1 MEYPPGRVRIMYIII
16 YDFGTSSVKT
26 CLFDIASEV
35 QLVASA
41 TAGYSLTISPD
52 GGAEQ
57 DTEEWWAALSS
68 TTRDV
73 LICSKVQPAGIKG
86 IAFCSQMQ
94 GTVLVDRDG
103 NAVRRPMNYLDQ
115 KGTKEY
121 QECMGSGI
129 IKVSGCSLYKLARN
143 LLVNYAG
150 STSAKDP
157 VWKYKWVENNEPE
170 VFRKT
175 YKWLDIGD
183 YLLSRCT
190 GRIVRTADSAFAT
203 FLYDTRRGKEGW
215 NKGLLKMYKV
225 KPEHMPEIIECTDLA
240 GKLTERA
247 AKELGLAEGTPVF
260 GGGGDTTFVNI
271 GAGCTKPG
279 DTHIYVGTSG
289 WVSTFLNYQTV
300 DIGAMITGVLSAKRG
315 YFNYY
320 AELETAGKCF
330 EWVMEHLALDEVGIY
345 LEKTRIT
352 DVESKYVSLYDY
364 LSEEVSKVPPGANGV
379 IFTPWLHGNR
389 CPFEDSNAGGMFFNI
404 RVENGKRDM
413 IRAVLEGICYHL
425 RWLLECETKKVK
437 TSDTIR
443 FVGGGAL
450 SPVTCQ
456 MLADITGRKI
466 ETIDHTQEVGAMGAA
481 LVVAAVIKG
490 LDVIDLSSRLVKPNH
505 TYIPDDASKT
515 VYERNYRVFRKLY
528 KANAASFTAING

>member
-1 MEYPPGRVRIMYIII
+1 MYIII

-26 CLFDIASEV
+26 CLFQIDSQIHLTAG
-35 QLVASA
+35 ASA
-41 TAGYSLTISPD
+41 EYGLYISD
-52 GGAEQ
+52 NGGAEQ
-57 DTEEWWAALSS
+57 DVDEWWEALCS

-73 LICSKVQPAGIKG
+73 LKKSGIKPQEIEG
-86 IAFCSQMQ
+86 MAFCSQMQ
-94 GTVLVDRDG
+94 GAVFVDENG
-103 NAVRRPMNYLDQ
+103 NALRRPMNYLDQ
-115 KGTKEY
+115 KGYKEY
-121 QECMGSGI
+121 KECMGSGV
-129 IKVSGCSLYKLARN
+129 IKVSGCSLYKLVRN

-170 VFRKT
+170 VFKKI
-175 YKWLDIGD
+175 YKWLDVGD
-183 YLLSRCT
+183 YLVSRCT
-190 GRIVRTADSAFAT
+190 GRIVRTADTAFAT
-203 FLYDTRRGKEGW
+203 FLYDTRKGKEGW

-225 KPEHMPEIIECTDLA
+225 NPDHMPEIINCTDLL
-240 GKLTERA
+240 GGLTKKA
-247 AKELGLAEGTPVF
+247 AQELGLVEGIPVF

-289 WVSTFLNYQTV
+289 WVSTFMDHQTV
-300 DIGAMITGVLSAKRG
+300 DINSMITGVLSARHG

-330 EWVMEHLALDEVGIY
+330 EWVMDHLALDEIGVY
-345 LEKTRIT
+345 LSNATVADDI
-352 DVESKYVSLYDY
+352 ESKYTSLYDY
-364 LSEEVSKVPPGANGV
+364 LSEEVSKVPPGANGM

-404 RVENGKRDM
+404 RIENGKRDM
-413 IRAVLEGICYHL
+413 LRAVLEGICYHL
-425 RWLLECETKKVK
+425 RWLLECEERKVK

-450 SPVTCQ
+450 SSVTSQ

-466 ETIDHTQEVGAMGAA
+466 ETVDNSQEVGAIGTA
-481 LVVAAVIKG
+481 LVVAAGIKG
-490 LDVIDLSSRLVKPNH
+490 VDVLELSQQLVKANH
-505 TYIPDDASKT
+505 VYVPDPGNKEI
-515 VYERNYRVFRKLY
+515 YERNYMVFKKLY
-528 KANAASFTAING
+528 KSNASNFKDINGGIRS

>member
-1 MEYPPGRVRIMYIII
+1 MYIII

-26 CLFDIASEV
+26 CLFEIDSDIR
-35 QLVASA
+35 LVVSSA
-41 TAGYSLTISPD
+41 AGYGLYTSDD

-57 DTEEWWAALSS
+57 DTEEWWTALCS
-68 TTRDV
+68 TTRDLFKKSNV
-73 LICSKVQPAGIKG
+73 KPAEIEGM
-86 IAFCSQMQ
+86 AFCSQMQ
-94 GTVLVDRDG
+94 GSVLVDENG
-103 NAVRRPMNYLDQ
+103 NALRRPMNYLDQ
-115 KGTKEY
+115 KGVKEY
-121 QECMGSGI
+121 KECMGSGL
-129 IKVSGCSLYKLARN
+129 IKVSGCSLYMLVRN
-143 LLVNYAG
+143 LIVNYAG

-215 NKGLLKMYKV
+215 NKGLLTMYRV

-481 LVVAAVIKG
+481 LVVAAGIKG
-490 LDVIDLSSRLVKPNH
+490 LDVMDLSSRLVKPNH

-528 KANAASFTAING
+528 KANAAGFAAING